1 MCGAF
6 GPFSA
11 TAGLEAT
18 ASSPNDSSIKDSP
31 IRQFF
36 FVDNRILTICDIIL
50 IHDNREMTSNN
61 RILAGDNRILASDN
75 TEMAGDNTEMA
86 GDNTEMAGDNT
97 EMASDNTEM
106 SNDNTE
112 MIANNRIVINDN
124 KKVTFLRTS
133 FSFRKKEMH
142 NC

>member
-36 FVDNRILTICDIIL
+36 FVDNRILTVCDIIL

-61 RILAGDNRILASDN
+61 RILAGDNRKMAGDNRILASDN

-86 GDNTEMAGDNT
+86 
-97 EMASDNTEM
+97 S
-106 SNDNTE
+106 DNTE

-133 FSFRKKEMH
+133 FSFGKKEMH